1 LDGIGAALKV
11 SLCLEEML
19 VGTATAAVLAERQET
34 GKLRLRLHAVVD
46 AKSVFDSVANVSS
59 IKVSDE
65 HLLIHIL
72 KVREFITRGIVFQLW
87 WCDTRDMVSDGLTKG
102 SVERTGILDLC
113 EKGSWTLLHNTASH
127 PVHR

>member
-1 LDGIGAALKV
+1 
-11 SLCLEEML
+11 ML

-72 KVREFITRGIVFQLW
+72 KVREFITRGIVFSAVVV
-87 WCDTRDMVSDGLTKG
+87 RYA
-102 SVERTGILDLC
+102 RHGIRWPN
-113 EKGSWTLLHNTASH
+113 KRISRA
-127 PVHR
+127 HRHFIFM